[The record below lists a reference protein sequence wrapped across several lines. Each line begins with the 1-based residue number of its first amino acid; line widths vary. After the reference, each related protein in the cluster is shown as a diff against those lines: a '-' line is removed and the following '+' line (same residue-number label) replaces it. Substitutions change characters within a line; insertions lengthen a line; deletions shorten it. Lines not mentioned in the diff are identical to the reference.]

1 MAGDMIL
8 VVDFGGYQ
16 ARTMARMLRSD
27 SVYCEIA
34 RPREALRTLNRS
46 QCKGV
51 LLAGE
56 AADEALV
63 DAGILAANRPVLAMG
78 GAARGLCRALG
89 GDDLGLQAEK
99 KTALL
104 SFADLPLFRGLVES
118 DRYLNRVDMLEL
130 PQGVK
135 PAAFAILCGGQ
146 RPGRPAYSA

>member
-34 RPREALRTLNRS
+34 RPREALRTLNRT

-56 AADEALV
+56 AAGSKLTKAQALGIPVVGEA
-63 DAGILAANRPVLAMG
+63 GFLAMLK
-78 GAARGLCRALG
+78 A
-89 GDDLGLQAEK
+89 
-99 KTALL
+99 
-104 SFADLPLFRGLVES
+104 
-118 DRYLNRVDMLEL
+118 
-130 PQGVK
+130 
-135 PAAFAILCGGQ
+135 
-146 RPGRPAYSA
+146 